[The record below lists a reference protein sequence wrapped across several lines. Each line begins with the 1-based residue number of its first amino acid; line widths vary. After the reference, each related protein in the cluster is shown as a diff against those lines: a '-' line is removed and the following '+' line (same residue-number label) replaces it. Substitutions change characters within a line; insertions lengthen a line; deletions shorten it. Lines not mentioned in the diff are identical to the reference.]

1 MMAITDYI
9 RRMVRKLSN
18 RDLLIDDEWDPA
30 KLGVSNHAK
39 NADEALELLKQ
50 GGWGTVYLDNDLGPG
65 QKEGWEI
72 LNWMMHA
79 AESGELPDTKWPQR
93 FVIFSANNQARPR
106 MESKIRAMNYE
117 PAGTDHMGHPV
128 WQRIQ
133 PR

>member
-1 MMAITDYI
+1 MRSLFSILRLAAA
-9 RRMVRKLSN
+9 RLAN

-39 NADEALELLKQ
+39 NADEALDMLKQ

-72 LNWMMHA
+72 LNWMMR
-79 AESGELPDTKWPQR
+79 ELPDEKWPQR

-106 MESKIRAMNYE
+106 MESKIRAMGYE
-117 PAGTDHMGHPV
+117 PAGTDHKGHPV
-128 WQRIQ
+128 WERPQV
-133 PR
+133 